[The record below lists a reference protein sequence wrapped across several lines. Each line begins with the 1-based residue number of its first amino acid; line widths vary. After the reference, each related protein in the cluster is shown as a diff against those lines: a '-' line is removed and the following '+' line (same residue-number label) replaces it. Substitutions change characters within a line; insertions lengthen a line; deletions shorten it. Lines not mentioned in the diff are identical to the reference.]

1 MTTSTDP
8 EPHEPHDDGRAA
20 LLLPPTPPPPGTI
33 RLLFARGCTWTV
45 RDVPNATQVDVT
57 LAPARPRRR
66 AQGGRP

>member
-8 EPHEPHDDGRAA
+8 EPQDDGRAA

-33 RLLFARGCTWTV
+33 RLLFGRGCTWTV
-45 RDVPNATQVDVT
+45 RDMPNATQLDVT
-57 LAPARPRRR
+57 LMPTRPRRR

>member
-8 EPHEPHDDGRAA
+8 EYQEPHDDGRAA

-57 LAPARPRRR
+57 LAPVKLRRR
-66 AQGGRP
+66 PQGGRP